1 MSSSS
6 LGFVQAATFK
16 AILPPKL
23 KAVGS
28 SRGSIIN
35 CSESVGMS
43 LVVPGAAA
51 ISHQHQGS
59 LSSCS
64 LDQRVKQPQPP
75 QYQPQHAAHG
85 ASPSFFVKKR
95 KKKKAPKNKWGK
107 ENQTNE
113 SKVWEHWLKKKS
125 QSKRHMQTTALL
137 PAHIRACFLFFRMVS

>member
-35 CSESVGMS
+35 FSESVGMS

-113 SKVWEHWLKKKS
+113 SEVWEHWLKKKK
-125 QSKRHMQTTALL
+125 SKQKAYANNRSA
-137 PAHIRACFLFFRMVS
+137 ACPHKNMFSLF